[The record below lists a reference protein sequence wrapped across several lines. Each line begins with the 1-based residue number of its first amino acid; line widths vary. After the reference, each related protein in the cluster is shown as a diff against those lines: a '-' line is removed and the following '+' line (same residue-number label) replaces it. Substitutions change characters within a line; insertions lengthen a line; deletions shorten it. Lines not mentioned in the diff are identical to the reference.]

1 MYKIDRRG
9 GGVQKSYTRNI
20 PKAEGEGTS
29 LALKDKL
36 KVYTVTDSCFILVLN
51 VTVV

>member
-20 PKAEGEGTS
+20 PDRPK
-29 LALKDKL
+29 
-36 KVYTVTDSCFILVLN
+36 KVVMYQIDRGRGGGPK
-51 VTVV
+51 VVY